1 MYMEKKHFN
10 CKIMLQYSSITC
22 QAKRCRGSR
31 GIFVGWVVIPGFE
44 YRPPPFLSK
53 DDADTASIFE
63 VNGRG
68 VT

>member
-44 YRPPPFLSK
+44 TPPFLSK
-53 DDADTASIFE
+53 DDEYTASILE